1 MLFVFMNID
10 VWNSLSPDIQRVF
23 EDIQPWASEE
33 FSKFTVV
40 QQNEIMGECQDL
52 GHTIYQPTAEEIN
65 LWDSVCGAPMTRKW
79 IEETE
84 ALGKPATEVY
94 EELVRLVG
102 KYTK

>member
-1 MLFVFMNID
+1 MFVFMNID

-33 FSKFTVV
+33 FTLNLVARANK
-40 QQNEIMGECQDL
+40 IMGKCQDL
-52 GHTIYQPTAEEIN
+52 GHTIYQLTAEEID

-94 EELVRLVG
+94 EEVVRLVG